1 MTSLFKLKKENK
13 GIKYILFRDIKNL
26 FKHEEEG
33 NYDKLIRVNSFLSNI
48 YIECKSNRDINKRL
62 SVEEYLIKM
71 HHEYLNKSDT
81 QKIQLIIANIF
92 ISSLDYDEEYVMH
105 SRNDNIEIVI
115 SNEADEVIEELFDS
129 LKNRYKNNLESIK
142 DSEFVFDYVQLFHY
156 KRHKIN

>member
-1 MTSLFKLKKENK
+1 
-13 GIKYILFRDIKNL
+13 
-26 FKHEEEG
+26 
-33 NYDKLIRVNSFLSNI
+33 
-48 YIECKSNRDINKRL
+48 
-62 SVEEYLIKM
+62 
-71 HHEYLNKSDT
+71 
-81 QKIQLIIANIF
+81 
-92 ISSLDYDEEYVMH
+92 MH